1 VSPVSEAV
9 SEAVPLVVAHLGEL
23 HAYEQWLV
31 LLVAFGPFVVLGVV
45 VAVVRRRDV
54 AAELDQEAPLH
65 QGAESGQAGPSAS
78 QDAPT

>member
-1 VSPVSEAV
+1 MSVD
-9 SEAVPLVVAHLGEL
+9 PLPRVLAHLGEL

-45 VAVVRRRDV
+45 VVVMRRRDV
-54 AAELDQEAPLH
+54 EAERDQLDRLDRERPRGQEGP
-65 QGAESGQAGPSAS
+65 AGPSAS